1 MGAKHFGE
9 LAKLRGIIQFR
20 LSPHEQR
27 AFAGALSQGIPNT
40 FRRIWSELFFVG
52 VPLGLCYLVYDQTE
66 KEHTRLMRKNPA
78 DFEHEK

>member
-27 AFAGALSQGIPNT
+27 AFAGAISQGLPNVI
-40 FRRIWSELFFVG
+40 RRIWSQLFVVG
-52 VPLGLCYLVYDQTE
+52 V
-66 KEHTRLMRKNPA
+66 RKLLNILN
-78 DFEHEK
+78 